1 MFAVC
6 VTFKIDEP
14 SLLQFMPLMLK
25 NARTSLSNE
34 PGCHRFDVLT
44 DPDRPG
50 DVFLYELYTD
60 QSAFQAHL
68 ESPHFKKFDQ
78 AVTSMILT
86 KDIRTYTQ
94 VDT

>member
-1 MFAVC
+1 MFAVS

-14 SLLQFMPLMLK
+14 SLLQFMPLMLR
-25 NARTSLSNE
+25 NARTSLANE

-60 QSAFQAHL
+60 QSAFQTHL
-68 ESPHFKKFDQ
+68 ESPHFKTFDQ
-78 AVTSMILT
+78 AVASMILS
-86 KDIRTYTQ
+86 KDIRTYAQ